1 MAHDKLLVLRG
12 TTYHVRMDVP
22 KDVRLLLGKRVLTKS
37 LKTSKL
43 AEAKTRADYI
53 KAQWRTMIADARGRL
68 ENNAWKIEAYDAMS
82 KHREHYVLKGDLDG
96 GDSLHDMISGQ
107 SEIFNQFIK
116 KAFPGEI
123 PQQLKKILHEE
134 AHHAKFFGSPPK
146 VDTFNE
152 ALIKKYLD
160 HRLKE
165 VEITT
170 AERDCSDLRQFR
182 EFMESN
188 CYGFAKETVA
198 HWINELDVL
207 PVVKRRKL
215 HAGKAFI
222 EFVRELKHF
231 PSGVANPFDG
241 IKIAK
246 QKKKDA
252 YRKPR
257 QGFLKR
263 EVETLYDAAVKSDKL
278 LASFIAIAAYTGMR
292 AEEIARIT
300 KQDIYLDEGG
310 YVITIPDQ
318 NAKTESGVRLV
329 PVHKSLEPLVIS
341 LKDNAGDDG
350 YILAYETK
358 RRIEKRSG
366 MLVSRFS
373 LLKRSL
379 KMPATKTFHSF
390 RHTVIGL
397 LEKEQVLENITA
409 DIVGHKKTTMSYGLY
424 SAGTATAHRH
434 EAINKIIP
442 YSFDLGLLADRASL
456 AADPS
461 VIAS

>member
-82 KHREHYVLKGDLDG
+82 KYRERYVLTGDLDG
-96 GDSLHDMISGQ
+96 GDPLHDMILGQ
-107 SEIFNQFIK
+107 SEILNKYIEQ
-116 KAFPGEI
+116 AFPGQI
-123 PQQLKKILHEE
+123 PQELKKLFHEE

-188 CYGFAKETVA
+188 SYGFAKETVI
-198 HWINELDVL
+198 HWINGLDVL

-215 HAGKAFI
+215 HAGKAYI

-231 PSGVANPFDG
+231 PSGVDNPFDG
-241 IKIAK
+241 VRLAK
-246 QKKKDA
+246 QKKKEA
-252 YRKPR
+252 HRKPR
-257 QGFLKR
+257 QAFLR
-263 EVETLYDAAVKSDKL
+263 VEVEALYDAAVKSDKL

-292 AEEIARIT
+292 AEEICRIK
-300 KQDIYLDEGG
+300 KQDIYFDEGG
-310 YVITIPDQ
+310 YVIAIPDE
-318 NAKTESGVRLV
+318 NAKTESGVRVV
-329 PVHKSLEPLVIS
+329 PVHKSLEQLIVS
-341 LKDNAGDDG
+341 LKDNASDDG
-350 YILAYETK
+350 YILDYETN
-358 RRIEKRSG
+358 RRIGKRSG

-379 KMPATKTFHSF
+379 KMSATKTFHSF
-390 RHTVIGL
+390 RHTVIGS

-409 DIVGHKKTTMSYGLY
+409 DIVGHKKTSMSYGVY
-424 SAGTATAHRH
+424 SAGTATVHRH
-434 EAINKIIP
+434 EAINKIRP
-442 YSFDLGLLADRASL
+442 YSFDLTPLGEAT
-456 AADPS
+456 
-461 VIAS
+461 